1 MKFKVGDR
9 VEVLD
14 TDTLLVSQK
23 NSIGKIYYISKVRTD
38 NTTAPYLL
46 ATLDHYSFFEKELKI
61 ATIHNSKLARNLY
74 KNQIDYIDEVS
85 QLIYLK

>member
-9 VEVLD
+9 VKIVETFSYTSRVGKVGVIHGVFMNTGYSVQFKKGGVGGYVEEDLE
-14 TDTLLVSQK
+14 LV
-23 NSIGKIYYISKVRTD
+23 
-38 NTTAPYLL
+38 
-46 ATLDHYSFFEKELKI
+46 
-61 ATIHNSKLARNLY
+61 TIHNSKLARNLY